1 VGTRVQP
8 EGWHGSRTI
17 KAKLAVRPGRK
28 AKGLFES
35 SNKKAEL
42 QIMYFFNL
50 FFINFGVFMKKITAF
65 LAVLMIMGFTGV
77 ASAASLA
84 WDTATMPVGS
94 TVTLDNSPTISAS
107 FGFGLNK
114 GTFSHDY
121 TFSSIGSSLP
131 GQITGLVIGLLNDH
145 LGFTNLSIDG
155 NPMTWDAANQRWFGL
170 GDILLNHVLHVEGNV
185 TAIGQG
191 YLVTVSEAP
200 IPAAIWLFGSA
211 LAGLMGFSTRK
222 TRAKALAA

>member
-1 VGTRVQP
+1 
-8 EGWHGSRTI
+8 
-17 KAKLAVRPGRK
+17 
-28 AKGLFES
+28 
-35 SNKKAEL
+35 
-42 QIMYFFNL
+42 
-50 FFINFGVFMKKITAF
+50 MKKISVF
-65 LAVLMIMGFTGV
+65 LAVIMIVGFTGV

-107 FGFGLNK
+107 FDFGLNK

-121 TFSSIGSSLP
+121 TFSSFGSSMP
-131 GQITGLVIGLLNDH
+131 GHVSGFVLGLLNEH

-155 NPMTWDAANQRWFGL
+155 NAMTWDATNQRWFGL
-170 GDILLNHVLHVEGNV
+170 SDILLSHVLHVEGNV
-185 TAIGQG
+185 NLKGQA

-211 LAGLMGFSTRK
+211 LAGLMGISTRK
-222 TRAKALAA
+222 TRAKALAL